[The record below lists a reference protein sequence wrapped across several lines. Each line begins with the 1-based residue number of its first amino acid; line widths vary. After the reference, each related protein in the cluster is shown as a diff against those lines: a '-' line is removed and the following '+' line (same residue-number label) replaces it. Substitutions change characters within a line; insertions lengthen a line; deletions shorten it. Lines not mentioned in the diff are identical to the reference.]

1 MHKESRYRELL
12 DQQQESGLTIKEFCS
27 NQGVATATFHYWK
40 KKLRKKPG
48 SKNFIPIVVKSG
60 SSLVPASNNITSQS
74 LHSGSKSNALLEVV
88 YPNGTILR
96 VSSDFDMV
104 QLRTLIHLYD

>member
-1 MHKESRYRELL
+1 MQKETRYKELL
-12 DQQQESGLTIKEFCS
+12 DHQQESGLTIKEFCS
-27 NQGVATATFHYWK
+27 NQGIAVATFHYWK

-60 SSLVPASNNITSQS
+60 SSLLPTSNDIASQA
-74 LHSGSKSNALLEVV
+74 LQSGSKSSALLEVV

-96 VSSDFDMV
+96 VSSDLDLV